1 MAAGEK
7 NLEGPIMRFG
17 FLDDEN
23 SQQEYRS
30 TVNLH
35 QMNLFSIRVEY
46 SLLRFFLPVGEEC
59 AHISWFYLQCNFW
72 YAPQHFCH
80 ARLTGRGLICYSLFT

>member
-30 TVNLH
+30 CVNLH

-46 SLLRFFLPVGEEC
+46 SLLRFSLSVGEEC
-59 AHISWFYLQCNFW
+59 AHIIWFYLQCNLV
-72 YAPQHFCH
+72 YAPEHCWH
-80 ARLTGRGLICYSLFT
+80 ARLNGRGLIW